1 MNALLINELAFAM
14 AHELLTIVKNCLR
27 PDEYRDAFDC
37 FFEEC
42 KAGLEAYESQANIL
56 RNRPQPSAN

>member
-14 AHELLTIVKNCLR
+14 ANEMLAIVKNCLR
-27 PDEYRDAFDC
+27 PDEYRGAFEC

-42 KAGLEAYESQANIL
+42 KVGLEAYECEL
-56 RNRPQPSAN
+56 NRTHRRLKPSAN

>member
-1 MNALLINELAFAM
+1 MNWLSRW

-27 PDEYRDAFDC
+27 PDEYREAFDC
-37 FFEEC
+37 FFEES

-56 RNRPQPSAN
+56 RNRP